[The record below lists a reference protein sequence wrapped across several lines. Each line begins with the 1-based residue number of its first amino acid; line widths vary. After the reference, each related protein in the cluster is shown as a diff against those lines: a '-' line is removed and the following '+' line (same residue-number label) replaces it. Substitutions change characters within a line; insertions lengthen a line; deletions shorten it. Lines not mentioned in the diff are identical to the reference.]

1 MDIFVKEL
9 GDSISVTMAVLWGL
23 LSLCDNKIVECPL
36 NQGTLYSTADWEGFN
51 LSQMLQRRD
60 SGK

>member
-1 MDIFVKEL
+1 MDKFVKEL

-36 NQGTLYSTADWEGFN
+36 NQGTLYSTADWEGFI
-51 LSQMLQRRD
+51 LIALEF
-60 SGK
+60 